1 MKPFAKLRGRIV
13 EIYGS
18 QARFSQAIGVSEVTV
33 INKLKGT
40 RSFSMDDIVN
50 WSDALKITKENVGDY
65 FFADKL

>member
-1 MKPFAKLRGRIV
+1 MKPVAKLRGRIV